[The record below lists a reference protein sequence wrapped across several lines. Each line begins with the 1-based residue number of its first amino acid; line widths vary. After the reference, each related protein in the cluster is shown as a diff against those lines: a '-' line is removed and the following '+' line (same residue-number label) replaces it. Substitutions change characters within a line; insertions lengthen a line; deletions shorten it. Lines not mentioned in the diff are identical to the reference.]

1 MKTLFSNFTKADW
14 AVFISS
20 LTGIIISNIL
30 SQDFDVLILIATL
43 FGTGALIFMAKGNFM
58 AHILIIVFS
67 ILYGI
72 ISFRFNYISEMIT
85 YLGMTLPLA
94 VISLITWVRHPA
106 GPDTKNEVKIAKM
119 TPLKWIIILILAA
132 GATVGF
138 HFIMVYFNTP
148 NIVFSTISIT
158 TSFLAAALTILR
170 SPLYAIFY
178 MANDVV
184 LIILWTLAT
193 IDNPVYFPMIIN
205 FAIFLGNDL
214 YAYFCWKKREALT
227 HGK

>member
-1 MKTLFSNFTKADW
+1 MKTLFSNFTKVDW

-20 LTGIIISNIL
+20 LIGIIISNIL

-72 ISFRFNYISEMIT
+72 ISYRFNYISEMIT

-94 VISLITWVRHPA
+94 VISLISWVRNPA

-193 IDNPVYFPMIIN
+193 IENPVYFPMIIN
-205 FAIFLGNDL
+205 FVIFLGNDL